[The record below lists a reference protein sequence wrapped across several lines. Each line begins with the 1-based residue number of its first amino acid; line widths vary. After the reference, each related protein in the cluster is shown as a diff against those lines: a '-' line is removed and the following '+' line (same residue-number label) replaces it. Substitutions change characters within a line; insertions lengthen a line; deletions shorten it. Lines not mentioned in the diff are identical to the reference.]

1 MFDQN
6 QNGYT
11 ITEVQYDT
19 NISLLKVKMGYD
31 ENADFSAMKI
41 SLSPQKLPSSIY
53 GSMQTTQIDLPSTS

>member
-11 ITEVQYDT
+11 ITEAQYDT
-19 NISLLKVKMGYD
+19 NISLLKVKMDYD
-31 ENADFSAMKI
+31 ENADFSAMNI
-41 SLSPQKLPSSIY
+41 SISPHKLSSSLY

>member
-11 ITEVQYDT
+11 ITEAQYDP
-19 NISLLKVKMGYD
+19 NISLLKVKMDYD

-41 SLSPQKLPSSIY
+41 SLSPQKLSSSLY